1 MADNGRAVQ
10 PKSVAIDSIV
20 CFGVPEKGPA
30 GPVEACRTTL
40 EAMSSVQAPAVE
52 PAAEAGRPGGWA
64 AVTGALTVVAGTL
77 AALVAILVAS
87 ASAAQ
92 ALSLLG
98 IPDPGPLTTY
108 GLPAVRALA
117 DLFAALTVGAL
128 LFAAFLVPPQ
138 RSGLL
143 DTGGYRAVRRASGLA
158 FAWAVCAALLVPL
171 TVSDS
176 TGRPVTEVLA
186 PQELWGVIDQIEL
199 AGTWRVTAVGAVLLA
214 IACRLALRWGWTPV
228 LFAGSVA
235 VMMPLALT
243 GHSSSGGAHDV
254 ATNSLILH
262 LIAAAVWVG
271 GLVALLVHALRDG
284 THTGVAAR
292 RFSPLAAVSFVVLA
306 VSGVVN
312 SWVRVPMDELFTST
326 YGRLVLAKA
335 AALVVLGVIG
345 YFQRRSALP
354 ALAAEPGNQ
363 LALVRFA
370 GVETLIFAATMG
382 LAAGLGR
389 TPPPPPTSVPT
400 PIEVELGYELAG
412 PPTVSRL
419 LFDWR
424 FDLIFGTLAIVLAV
438 LYLLGVRRLRARG
451 DSWPVGRTL
460 AWVLGCAVLL
470 FTTSSGVGRYAPA
483 MFSVHM
489 GAHMALSMLVPILLA
504 LGGAVTLALRALPPA
519 GRDGAPG
526 PREWILA
533 AVHNPVSR
541 FLTHPIVASVVFVA
555 GFYALYL
562 GGIFDSFVDSHAA
575 HVLMNLHFLVSG
587 YLFYWVVIGI
597 DPKPRRVE
605 PLTKLAMVFGSLP
618 FHAFFGVVLMGMS
631 TVLGGWFYR
640 SLGLDWHSD
649 LLGDQRTG
657 GSLAWASGEV
667 PLVVVMLALL
677 IQWSRSDARLARR
690 TDRAAERDDD
700 AELAAHNAM
709 FAELAKRDRA
719 MK

>member
-1 MADNGRAVQ
+1 
-10 PKSVAIDSIV
+10 
-20 CFGVPEKGPA
+20 
-30 GPVEACRTTL
+30 
-40 EAMSSVQAPAVE
+40 MSSAQASAIE
-52 PAAEAGRPGGWA
+52 PATAAGRPGGTGVA
-64 AVTGALTVVAGTL
+64 TAVLTVVA
-77 AALVAILVAS
+77 AAS
-87 ASAAQ
+87 AGLVSVLVVGLSAAE

-117 DLFAALTVGAL
+117 DLFAALTVGSL

-138 RSGLL
+138 RTGLL

-158 FAWAVCAALLVPL
+158 AAWAVCAALLVPL

-176 TGRPVTEVLA
+176 TGRPVSAILA
-186 PQELWGVIDQIEL
+186 PQDLWGVVDDIEL
-199 AGTWRVTAVGAVLLA
+199 AGTWRLTAIAALVLAV
-214 IACRLALRWGWTPV
+214 ACRLALRWGWTPV
-228 LFAGSVA
+228 LFAGSIA

-243 GHSSSGGAHDV
+243 GHSASGGSHDV

-262 LIAAAVWVG
+262 LVAAAVWVG
-271 GLVALLVHALRDG
+271 GLVAVLVHALRDG
-284 THTGVAAR
+284 THTGLAAR
-292 RFSPLAAVSFVVLA
+292 RFSAVAAVAFVVLA

-312 SWVRVPMDELFTST
+312 SWVRVPFGELFTST
-326 YGRLVLAKA
+326 YGRLVLAKV
-335 AALVVLGVIG
+335 AALAALGVIG
-345 YFQRRSALP
+345 WFQRRAALP
-354 ALAAEPGNQ
+354 ALAADPDDRR
-363 LALVRFA
+363 ALVRFA
-370 GVETLIFAATMG
+370 GVETLLFAATMG
-382 LAAGLGR
+382 LAVGLGR
-389 TPPPPPTSVPT
+389 TPPPPPASVPT
-400 PIEVELGYELAG
+400 PMEVELGYLLDG
-412 PPTVSRL
+412 PPTVARL

-438 LYLLGVRRLRARG
+438 LYLLGVRRLRSRG
-451 DSWPVGRTL
+451 DTWPVGRTA
-460 AWVLGCAVLL
+460 AWLLGCAVLL

-489 GAHMALSMLVPILLA
+489 GAHMALSMLAPILLA
-504 LGGAVTLALRALPPA
+504 LGGVVTLALRALPPA
-519 GRDGAPG
+519 GRTGAPG

-541 FLTHPIVASVVFVA
+541 FLTHPIVASVLFVA

-562 GGIFDSFVDSHAA
+562 GGIFDTFADSHAA
-575 HVLMNLHFLVSG
+575 HVLMNLHFLLSG

-618 FHAFFGVVLMGMS
+618 FHAFFGVVLMGMN
-631 TVLGGWFYR
+631 TVLAGWFYR
-640 SLGLDWHSD
+640 SLDLGWHTD

-677 IQWSRSDARLARR
+677 VQWSRSDARLARR

-719 MK
+719 VGR